1 MTESIT
7 RHPFTTR
14 TTAEGFTGLIIWGIN
29 TDMLRLTM
37 NHGNQFSGESTIP
50 FLQENK
56 KQLSLQR
63 LRQRLVFIKSRLWVY
78 FMLIHDIYTYKTY
91 RLSNPT
97 DTHNSFMC
105 TVFGETGGDS
115 LSYLHS
121 TLTYPKMPKTGSHR
135 VKPNNSTPN
144 STHAASVKAVITIF
158 ILVPTF
164 INPVLFI
171 IPTALCGYA
180 LSKSNPV

>member
-1 MTESIT
+1 MPKNNEIRANGNNSTVPPTSYGT
-7 RHPFTTR
+7 K
-14 TTAEGFTGLIIWGIN
+14 AVII
-29 TDMLRLTM
+29 L
-37 NHGNQFSGESTIP
+37 
-50 FLQENK
+50 LQENK
-56 KQLSLQR
+56 KQLSLHR

-78 FMLIHDIYTYKTY
+78 FILIHDIYTYKTY

-158 ILVPTF
+158 MLVLTF

>member
-1 MTESIT
+1 
-7 RHPFTTR
+7 
-14 TTAEGFTGLIIWGIN
+14 
-29 TDMLRLTM
+29 
-37 NHGNQFSGESTIP
+37 
-50 FLQENK
+50 
-56 KQLSLQR
+56 
-63 LRQRLVFIKSRLWVY
+63 
-78 FMLIHDIYTYKTY
+78 MLIHDIYTYKTY

-158 ILVPTF
+158 ILVLTF